1 MRWVALLIADRAM
14 PDPAHNLVLNR
25 RAVLAL
31 AGGGCAVLVLNCAS
45 ALAAAAPSQSVF
57 VSKRLSVA
65 VRGARGPEGRDV
77 LLIPGLASGP
87 AIWSGLASHLPGHRL
102 HLVRVAGFDGMA
114 AGPNATGPL
123 LTSLASELAR
133 YIREARLSAPA
144 VIGHSMGGTLAMM
157 LALRS
162 DVQLGRIM
170 VVDMLPDGAGMVGGT
185 SSGLGYLA
193 AQLNGYF
200 TGTKAGRQLL
210 AQMVRQ
216 APSARNSD
224 PSVIAQALTELA
236 QTDLTAHVRDIP
248 APLAV
253 LYAVP
258 SDTNAAR
265 AQAQRY
271 RTAYAKARS
280 LTLEGVGPSGHMI
293 MLDQPER
300 FAQFVRAFLT

>member
-1 MRWVALLIADRAM
+1 M
-14 PDPAHNLVLNR
+14 
-25 RAVLAL
+25 LAL
-31 AGGGCAVLVLNCAS
+31 DGRR
-45 ALAAAAPSQSVF
+45 ALAAASPSAF
-57 VSKRLSVA
+57 VSKRIAVS
-65 VRGARGPEGRDV
+65 VRGTRGPGGRDV

-87 AIWSGLASHLPGHRL
+87 AIWSGLASRLPGHRL

-123 LTSLASELAR
+123 LAPVAAELAR
-133 YIREARLSAPA
+133 YIREQRLSAPA

-157 LALRS
+157 LGLRA
-162 DVQLGRIM
+162 DTRPDRVM

-193 AQLNGYF
+193 TQLNGYF

-224 PSVIAQALTELA
+224 PGVIAQALTELA
-236 QTDLTAHVRDIP
+236 QTDLTARIRYIP
-248 APLAV
+248 VPLTV

-258 SDTNAAR
+258 SDSSLAR
-265 AQAQRY
+265 TQAQRY
-271 RTAYAKARS
+271 RAAYAKARA
-280 LTLEGVGPSGHMI
+280 LTLEGIGPSGHMV
-293 MLDQPER
+293 MLDQPEK
-300 FAQFVRAFLT
+300 FAEAVRAFLK

>member
-1 MRWVALLIADRAM
+1 MSDLMHDPLLS
-14 PDPAHNLVLNR
+14 R
-25 RAVLAL
+25 RAILAL
-31 AGGGCAVLVLNCAS
+31 AGGGCASLVLNGAS
-45 ALAAAAPSQSVF
+45 AFAAPAPPPSVF
-57 VSKRLSVA
+57 VSKRLSVT
-65 VRGARGPEGRDV
+65 VRGTRGAEGRDV

-87 AIWSGLASHLPGHRL
+87 GVWSGLASRLSGHRV

-114 AGPNATGPL
+114 AGPNATGVLLPPL
-123 LTSLASELAR
+123 VSELAR
-133 YIREARLSAPA
+133 YIREARLTTPA

-162 DVQLGRIM
+162 DVRLGRIM

-216 APSARNSD
+216 EPSARNSD
-224 PSVIAQALTELA
+224 PAVIAQALTELA
-236 QTDLTAHVRDIP
+236 QTDLTARVRDIP

-253 LYAVP
+253 LYALP
-258 SDTNAAR
+258 SDADLAR
-265 AQAQRY
+265 TQAQRY
-271 RTAYAKARS
+271 RAAYAKARS
-280 LTLEGVGPSGHMI
+280 LTLEGIGPSGHMV
-293 MLDQPER
+293 MLDQPEK
-300 FAQFVRAFLT
+300 FAQAVRTFLK